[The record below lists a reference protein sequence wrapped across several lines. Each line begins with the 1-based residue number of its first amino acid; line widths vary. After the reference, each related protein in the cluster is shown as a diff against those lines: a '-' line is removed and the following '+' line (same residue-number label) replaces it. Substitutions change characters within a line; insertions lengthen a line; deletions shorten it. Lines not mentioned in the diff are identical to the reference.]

1 MVGNSNVLGILI
13 LAVQWLGPGA
23 CTAKGLGSVP
33 RQGTKILQVAWHG
46 QKKKSLPKSQ
56 MVKRDFAPPRSV

>member
-1 MVGNSNVLGILI
+1 MVGNSNVLGIPI
-13 LAVQWLGPGA
+13 LAVQWLEPGA

-46 QKKKSLPKSQ
+46 QKKSLSKSQ